1 MKRGSEEKD
10 LVNGMFEVV
19 LSTLENKL
27 RRVENLDRA
36 VQHLVRKMDN
46 LEKQVEDH
54 AVTLLE
60 RVDEHEGKQPRGLW
74 PARCSR
80 RTSTLGR
87 GITTLRN

>member
-36 VQHLVRKMDN
+36 VQHLVRKIAN

-54 AVTLLE
+54 AVTILE
-60 RVDEHEGKQPRGLW
+60 RVDEHEGRAVEFRAAAGKRLDHLSKKFCIG
-74 PARCSR
+74 A
-80 RTSTLGR
+80 
-87 GITTLRN
+87 